1 MAKKRSYD
9 WDEIVKEIMR
19 LIHSQENMRL
29 TISELS
35 KKLNMPKSTL
45 SDGLRRHKLSISAP
59 VNREETVTAE
69 IESDHPKTIQDMA
82 DAVGVNLEEYE
93 ATKFETTVKNRFV
106 GKEERILWTTKAVF
120 SAKPNG
126 FHAGVQVI
134 PITFNVQPESIVPE
148 IADGNY
154 THLVIADLHFGF
166 EVFPNGEEI
175 AYHDEALLA
184 DFLALVEFLKPA
196 KITLLGDILDLPE
209 FSDKFLTK
217 TGQANTAQ
225 KAIERAGKFLFD
237 LRQVAGA
244 CEICVI
250 EGNHDK
256 RLRDALYTR
265 FPNAADLYQYGI
277 AYTPVFSL
285 PHLLGLGDLGIR
297 FVGGY
302 PDEVNW
308 DAGVAMI
315 HGTIA
320 GGKPGA
326 TAAKYLDDFNFS
338 VIFGHAHRQEFAT
351 KRIVDKSGET
361 VEIFAY
367 SPGCACR
374 IDGVVPGS
382 SKFSNWQ
389 QGAGAMTVYNQDK
402 PQIENFPYI
411 QGLGFAVRGSI
422 VRRSN
427 AENNEQKQS
436 EGNS

>member
-1 MAKKRSYD
+1 
-9 WDEIVKEIMR
+9 MR
-19 LIHSQENMRL
+19 LIRSQEDTRL

-59 VNREETVTAE
+59 VEREETVTAE
-69 IESDHPKTIQDMA
+69 IESDCPKTIQDMA
-82 DAVGVNLEEYE
+82 DVVGVDLAEYA

-120 SAKPNG
+120 NLKPTG

-134 PITFNVQPESIVPE
+134 PITFNVQQENVIPE
-148 IADGNY
+148 IAHKDY
-154 THLVIADLHFGF
+154 THLVLADLHFGF
-166 EVFPNGEEI
+166 EIFPNGEVV

-196 KITLLGDILDLPE
+196 KITLLGDILDLSE
-209 FSDKFLTK
+209 FSDKFLARP
-217 TGQANTAQ
+217 GQANVTQ

-237 LRQVAGA
+237 LRQAAGV

-256 RLRDALYTR
+256 RLRDALYAR
-265 FPNAADLYQYGI
+265 FPNAADLHQYGI
-277 AYTPVFSL
+277 AHTPVFSL

-297 FVGGY
+297 FIGGY
-302 PDEVNW
+302 PDGINW
-308 DAGVAMI
+308 DAGVAMM

-320 GGKPGA
+320 SGKSGA
-326 TAAKYLDDFNFS
+326 TAAKYLEDFNFPI
-338 VIFGHAHRQEFAT
+338 IFGHAHRQEFAA
-351 KRIVDKSGET
+351 KRITDSSGEI

-402 PQIENFPYI
+402 VQRVQIDNFPYI
-411 QGLGFAVRGSI
+411 QGLGFAARGSI
-422 VRRSN
+422 IRRNN
-427 AENNEQKQS
+427 AKDSEQEQNEDGS
-436 EGNS
+436 